1 MGPIIGETPFTIK
14 GKSKATQPKPDTS
27 PRAHGTIRIS
37 LPAKVAYQPDALKK
51 NIAALMERIGCPHCF
66 SGADCWFT
74 VERDFLVDPA
84 NTIAALVSGPRPE
97 PWFQSSTVVASL
109 DRAVRHDLDAVF
121 KAVDKVIGTIGACPC
136 HSGVDVLY
144 LNELKVI
151 GVNAKIEA
159 QQYGG

>member
-1 MGPIIGETPFTIK
+1 ME
-14 GKSKATQPKPDTS
+14 TQPRTDTS
-27 PRAHGTIRIS
+27 ARAHGTIRIS

-84 NTIAALVSGPRPE
+84 NTITARLSGPHPD
-97 PWFQSSTVVASL
+97 PWSQSSTVVASL
-109 DRAVRHDLDAVF
+109 DRAVRHDLNAVF
-121 KAVDKVIGTIGACPC
+121 GAVDKVIGTIGACPC

-151 GVNAKIEA
+151 GINAKVEA